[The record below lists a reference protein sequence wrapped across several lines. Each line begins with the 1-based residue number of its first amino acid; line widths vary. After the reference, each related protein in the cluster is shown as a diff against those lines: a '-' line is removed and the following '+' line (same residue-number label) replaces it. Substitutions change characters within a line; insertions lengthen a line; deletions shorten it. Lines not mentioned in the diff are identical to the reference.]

1 MRVCGNG
8 PGVHAEWHV
17 RVKNGMVGEWVL
29 VLDTVQSKGEQ
40 LFLMRYT
47 VTGTTL
53 EFCWLGIFTYH
64 LQKAYV
70 DYLAFNY

>member
-40 LFLMRYT
+40 LCVIDRLRSHAVYSYRYHFG
-47 VTGTTL
+47 VL
-53 EFCWLGIFTYH
+53 LAWDL
-64 LQKAYV
+64 
-70 DYLAFNY
+70 YLPPTESIR